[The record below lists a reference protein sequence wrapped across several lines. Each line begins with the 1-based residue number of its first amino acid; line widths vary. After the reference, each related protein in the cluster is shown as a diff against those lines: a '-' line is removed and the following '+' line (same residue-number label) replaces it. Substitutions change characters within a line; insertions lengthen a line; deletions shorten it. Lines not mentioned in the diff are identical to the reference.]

1 MLEAHIHEKHSAIHD
16 AIVALLLA
24 YAINLRIIGSLPNTE
39 RKLCPVCKDIT
50 SGMHY
55 GVETCE
61 SCKSFFKRAIA
72 LEKNLTFKCVSGNRR
87 CRLSPVRRCC
97 KLCRYE
103 KCLAAV
109 LYFCPICGDTTSGIH
124 YGVRTCE
131 SCKLFFKRTVQLEK
145 ENSYTCSGSR
155 ACAVT
160 IHTRAWCK
168 LCRFQKCLTAE
179 GILPR
184 YSWSRHGNAIII
196 LGEHRFKKRSKHI
209 NQKHETHWVCNK
221 CDKGCKA
228 KLTTLKDV
236 IIKMYNIHDHG
247 GFRKSK

>member
-1 MLEAHIHEKHSAIHD
+1 M
-16 AIVALLLA
+16 
-24 YAINLRIIGSLPNTE
+24 
-39 RKLCPVCKDIT
+39 
-50 SGMHY
+50 
-55 GVETCE
+55 
-61 SCKSFFKRAIA
+61 IA
-72 LEKNLTFKCVSGNRR
+72 ADRDKKIEVQ
-87 CRLSPVRRCC
+87 
-97 KLCRYE
+97 
-103 KCLAAV
+103 
-109 LYFCPICGDTTSGIH
+109 YFCPICGDVTSGLH

-145 ENSYTCSGSR
+145 ENSYTCAGGR
-155 ACAVT
+155 ACVVT
-160 IHTRAWCK
+160 IQTRAWCK
-168 LCRFQKCLTAE
+168 LCRFNKCLNAGMKVSMVQKDNHPITSSSWVKTIVYYVPHPTPIRGVVQRNLLASCTRIPGQVCTLMGYKCGDQNLIRQ